1 MENFQLTG
9 KKLVWLQHTK
19 KEIDETYLKIFERIL
34 YNNMYEFFKVKN
46 VISTNQSGFKLVDSC
61 ID

>member
-61 ID
+61 IN

>member
-46 VISTNQSGFKLVDSC
+46 VISPNQSGFKLVDSC
-61 ID
+61 IN